1 MAKALQF
8 SVLITKTF
16 LPEKLEVVLSTVG
29 ESGFLLIENVVISLG
44 ESAPPPRIQ
53 VGGVPAPIMFRQ
65 STELIKINC
74 DCKYLIIPVFYFNLS
89 SRRPLHARRH

>member
-1 MAKALQF
+1 VAKALQF

-44 ESAPPPRIQ
+44 ESAAAVEDPGRRRSSAHNVSP
-53 VGGVPAPIMFRQ
+53 
-65 STELIKINC
+65 
-74 DCKYLIIPVFYFNLS
+74 KYGTN
-89 SRRPLHARRH
+89 

>member
-1 MAKALQF
+1 VAKALQF

-44 ESAPPPRIQ
+44 ESAAAEDPGRRRSSAHNVSP
-53 VGGVPAPIMFRQ
+53 
-65 STELIKINC
+65 
-74 DCKYLIIPVFYFNLS
+74 KYGTN
-89 SRRPLHARRH
+89 